1 MKFLFCNMQNAK
13 SYASD
18 SWPVERNDENTGKR
32 KNVKIQWSKACALYH
47 RLWFFND
54 SVLIATLKSLIFYK
68 RGIKRYL

>member
-1 MKFLFCNMQNAK
+1 MQNAK

-18 SWPVERNDENTGKR
+18 SRPVEKNDENTDKR
-32 KNVKIQWSKACALYH
+32 KIVKIQWSKACALYH

-54 SVLIATLKSLIFYK
+54 SELIDTLKSLIFYK